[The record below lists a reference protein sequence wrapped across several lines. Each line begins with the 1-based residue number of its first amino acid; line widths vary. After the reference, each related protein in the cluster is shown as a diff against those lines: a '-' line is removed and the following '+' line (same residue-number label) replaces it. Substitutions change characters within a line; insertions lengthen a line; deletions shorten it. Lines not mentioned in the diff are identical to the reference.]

1 VKAGLSIAGALALA
15 ALAVYPASAPAGV
28 ATVNGAPG
36 VGDPLFPRAG
46 NGGYLVDSYNL
57 RIHYSPRSE
66 RMRASAKIKAAVDT
80 GGPSLRRFN
89 LDYRGPKIKAL
100 KVNGRRANRRRNGQ
114 ELIVTPR
121 EPLADGTV
129 FSVRVLYAGKPK
141 QVIDPDGG
149 KEGWTKT
156 SDGAVALGEPQG
168 SPAWFPCNDHPT
180 DKATYRIKLTTPAPV
195 VGVSNGRIV
204 KLERG
209 PRRSVTVWRE
219 NDPMAT
225 YLALAAIGR
234 FQLDR
239 GRLAGIQYFA
249 ALDRK
254 FERSKVA
261 KLRAR
266 SRRAHAFLPTVAGP
280 YPFAATGGVVDPS
293 NVGYALETQGRP
305 YYPGPPSQDLVI
317 HELAHQWFGNSL
329 SPAQW
334 DEIWLN
340 EGFATYMEWLYEEEN
355 GGRTAQQR
363 FNQLYN
369 SHGNGDGGFWNPPPG
384 MVTEP
389 EQLFRNSVYDRG
401 AMALQVLRG
410 EIGGND
416 FFEVL
421 AEWTQENA
429 YGNVTTEA
437 FRDKID
443 DVAGSVPPEFDVW
456 LNQPGK
462 PPAP

>member
-1 VKAGLSIAGALALA
+1 MKAGLTTAAALALVALGVGPSVA
-15 ALAVYPASAPAGV
+15 AGGA
-28 ATVNGAPG
+28 ATVNGSPG
-36 VGDPLFPRAG
+36 LGDPLFPRAG
-46 NGGYLVDSYNL
+46 NGGYDVGSYDL

-66 RMRASAKIKAAVDT
+66 RLRAAARIKATVTTDGRA
-80 GGPSLRRFN
+80 LRRFN
-89 LDYRGPKIKAL
+89 LDYRGPRIRSL
-100 KVNGRRANRRRNGQ
+100 KVNGRRASRRHNGQ

-121 EPLADGTV
+121 EPLADGTP
-129 FSVRVLYAGKPK
+129 FSVRVLYAGNPK

-149 KEGWTKT
+149 KEGWTRT
-156 SDGAVALGEPQG
+156 RDGAVALGEPQG

-180 DKATYRIKLTTPAPV
+180 DKATYRIKLTTPGAL
-195 VGVSNGRIV
+195 GLSNGRLV
-204 KLERG
+204 RLERG

-234 FQLDR
+234 FRLDR
-239 GRLAGIQYFA
+239 GTMAGVQYLAG
-249 ALDRK
+249 LDRN
-254 FERSKVA
+254 FDRRDLA
-261 KLRAR
+261 NLRAR
-266 SRRAHAFLPTVAGP
+266 SRRAHAFLPTVAGA

-305 YYPGPPSQDLVI
+305 YYPGPPSQALVV

-340 EGFATYMEWLYEEEN
+340 EGFATYMEWLYEEDR

-363 FNQLYN
+363 FDALYRG
-369 SHGNGDGGFWNPPPG
+369 HGGHDRGFWNPPPAK
-384 MVTEP
+384 VKKP

-410 EIGGND
+410 EIGDAD

-421 AEWTQENA
+421 SEWTAENR
-429 YGNVTTEA
+429 YGAVTTDD
-437 FRDKID
+437 FRTKISE
-443 DVAGSVPPEFDVW
+443 VAGGVPPEFEAW
-456 LNQPGK
+456 LNKRGK